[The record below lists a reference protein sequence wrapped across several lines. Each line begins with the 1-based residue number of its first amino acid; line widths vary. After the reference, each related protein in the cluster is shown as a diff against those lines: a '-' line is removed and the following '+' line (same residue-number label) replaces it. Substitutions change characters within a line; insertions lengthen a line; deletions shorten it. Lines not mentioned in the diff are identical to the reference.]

1 MFVKL
6 LLSQVDVKNRSVI
19 SIHVHVHGA
28 LLRRKADGT
37 VLQGE
42 GGAGCDVIPV
52 LCLVFHVYKD
62 GGGGD
67 SSHGGALV
75 EGWVGWDN
83 VGAQI

>member
-1 MFVKL
+1 MISLTFQDRV
-6 LLSQVDVKNRSVI
+6 SVGKQGN
-19 SIHVHVHGA
+19 VNTG
-28 LLRRKADGT
+28 DT
-37 VLQGE
+37 V
-42 GGAGCDVIPV
+42 PV